1 VQNKSTADCG
11 IQNNDKKR
19 YTDIE
24 IRTNENVIARSP
36 EGFRDDEAI
45 PDEIAAPF
53 GLAMTMSEL
62 KADC

>member
-1 VQNKSTADCG
+1 MHIAEYKIMT
-11 IQNNDKKR
+11 K
-19 YTDIE
+19 IE
-24 IRTNENVIARSP
+24 IRISKFETNENVIARSP